1 MIVRIVLGSVGD
13 ETHISKDKNK
23 FCHQANFRMRKEIY
37 LDNAA
42 TTKVDEKV
50 VKAMLPYFSEKYG
63 NASSTHLMGE
73 EARRAI
79 EESRVTIAKSIGAK
93 YKEIIFTGSG
103 TEANNL
109 VLKGLFFQN
118 YPEGSEQSSGLARPG
133 LVKRKN
139 HIIIAKVEHDCV
151 YNASKW
157 LETQGAKVT
166 YLGVDSEGFVNPK
179 DVENAITNKTIL
191 VSIIHGNNEIGTIQD
206 LGAIGKICR
215 EKGVLFHTDAC
226 QSYTKVAINVKK
238 QNIDLMTMNAQKI
251 HGPKGVAALYI
262 RKGVKIVPLLHG
274 GGHEFNLR
282 SSTENVPGIVGFAKA
297 IKIARDRDIK
307 KMTKLRN
314 KLINRLLEIE
324 NVKLNGPRENRLC
337 NNVNV
342 SFNNIEGEAI
352 GSFLNA
358 KGIFGST
365 GSACSS
371 KSLEPSH
378 VLLAIGLTPLEA
390 NSSIRLSLSKYNTEE
405 EIDYVIK
412 ELKEIVKKLRRISPI
427 K

>member
-1 MIVRIVLGSVGD
+1 M
-13 ETHISKDKNK
+13 KKK
-23 FCHQANFRMRKEIY
+23 IY

-50 VKAMLPYFSEKYG
+50 VKAMLPYFTEKYG
-63 NASSTHLMGE
+63 NASSTHLIGE

-103 TEANNL
+103 TEANNF
-109 VLKGLFFQN
+109 VLKGLFFKN
-118 YPEGSEQSSGLARPG
+118 YP
-133 LVKRKN
+133 KKN
-139 HIIIAKVEHDCV
+139 HIITTKIEHDCV
-151 YNASKW
+151 LNSCKW
-157 LETQGAKVT
+157 LETQGAEVT
-166 YLGVDSEGFVNPK
+166 YLDVNEEGFVKLEDLEEAIK
-179 DVENAITNKTIL
+179 DKTIV
-191 VSIIHGNNEIGTIQD
+191 VSVIHGNNEVGVIQN
-206 LGAIGKICR
+206 LEAIGKICE
-215 EKGVLFHTDAC
+215 EKNVLFHTDAC
-226 QSYTKVAINVKK
+226 QSHTKIPIDVKK
-238 QNIDLMTMNAQKI
+238 QNLDFATLNSHKI
-251 HGPKGVAALYI
+251 HGPKGIAALYI
-262 RKGVKIVPLLHG
+262 NEGVKIVPLLHG

-297 IKIARDRDIK
+297 VKITRNRDVK
-307 KMTKLRN
+307 KMTELRN
-314 KLINRLLEIE
+314 KLIDGLLEIE

-390 NSSIRLSLSKYNTEE
+390 NSSIRLSLSKYTTEK
-405 EIDYVIK
+405 EIDYVLK
-412 ELKEIVKKLRRISPI
+412 ELKEIVEKLRRISPL